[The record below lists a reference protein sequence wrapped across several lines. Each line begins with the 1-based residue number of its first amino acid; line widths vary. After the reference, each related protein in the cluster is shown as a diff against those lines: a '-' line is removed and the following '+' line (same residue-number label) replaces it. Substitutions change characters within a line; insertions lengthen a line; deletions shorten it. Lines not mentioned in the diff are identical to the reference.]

1 MRIGFAGLDVT
12 LFITKFLLSQEFFFP
27 PQLRDGGDSPEAPL
41 HFLSF
46 FLSSSFAS
54 IPSPSRR
61 APTHCSFFLS
71 FFLQCF
77 FNGSFRF
84 GAFRSSPFHLCT
96 AHNGPSNIQVL
107 MQGGT
112 AGHNPGPLFFF
123 LMPSRWGNCRDGSFS
138 LPLSGSLWPLY
149 ISIVLRYSGKRTTKR
164 ERREINNRCLQH
176 KKIMITLNPGRNVC
190 IHTRCG

>member
-112 AGHNPGPLFFF
+112 AGHNPW
-123 LMPSRWGNCRDGSFS
+123 PSLLLNAVQMRELQRWKLLAPS
-138 LPLSGSLWPLY
+138 LGISVASVY
-149 ISIVLRYSGKRTTKR
+149 IDSIALQRETNNKERT
-164 ERREINNRCLQH
+164 Q
-176 KKIMITLNPGRNVC
+176 RNK
-190 IHTRCG
+190 